1 MKTRAV
7 ICLVAAL
14 SVSALAQGTVNFANF
29 STYFNAPVVLCD
41 GGTKVGPPC
50 VVGLV
55 AGLSAGTL
63 AFVTTTSFVAPGYF
77 SGGTVSIPGVPGGSN
92 AVWYSQCLHRGCFT
106 GWRKIEFDPAKC

>member
-29 STYFNAPVVLCD
+29 STYFNATVVLCD

-55 AGLSAGTL
+55 VGLSADTL

-92 AVWYSQCLHRGCFT
+92 ALVQVVVWDASGGASF
-106 GWRKIEFDPAKC
+106 FDARN